1 MRLSLKQKQVLGVTV
16 AVAVIVTAL
25 SLLHLVN
32 TAGVLLAESRDR
44 FELFASAVYSQAAG
58 AITTPETAYNDV
70 RNSPYVQAA
79 LESALYSADV
89 VDAFIADSDGI
100 VIASSDTAQVG
111 KSVPRRPQL
120 NDVISMNPVARL
132 RAIYQNET
140 YLEWTQPMALG
151 DQPFGEIRIGLTN
164 ALVRRDLNQSLAPAS
179 VAAGIALLVAV
190 VSAML
195 LAQIVLRPMHVIRSS
210 LSRLGRGDLGAT
222 LDLRDD
228 EEFRELGDVFDQVSA
243 QLRAASPEGLKPAQL
258 AELSR
263 RIAMVG
269 RLTAGVA
276 HEMKNPLNAMTIHLE
291 LLKQKLTSGR
301 PALEHAEVIEQEIR
315 RLDQRIQG
323 FLRFVRPEESS
334 FGPVALAPLITSVA
348 HAVQPE
354 AQRAGVA
361 IELGCTDAAL
371 YVEGDAAQLR
381 DVFLNLAQNAIQ
393 AMPRGGRLS
402 MSCSAMANRRVRVR
416 VEDTGVGIAPENL
429 TKIFELY
436 YTTKERGTGVG
447 LSMVYR
453 TIQIHNGEIDVE
465 STVGVGT
472 TFIIVLPVAVKTVLL
487 AESAAGAPGGSGGM
501 TPNSHNARAK
511 ANYND

>member
-1 MRLSLKQKQVLGVTV
+1 MV
-16 AVAVIVTAL
+16 ALIVTAL
-25 SLLHLVN
+25 SLLHLMN
-32 TAGVLLAESRDR
+32 LARVLLIESKARV
-44 FELFASAVYSQAAG
+44 ELLANAVYHQARDV
-58 AITTPETAYNDV
+58 ITDPATAYSEV
-70 RNSPYVQAA
+70 RTSRSVQSA
-79 LESALYSADV
+79 LEAAIYSQDV
-89 VDAFIADSDGI
+89 IDAVIVDPNGT
-100 VIASSDTAQVG
+100 VIASSDPEQLGRVLSARTPLNNLIASSRVAQLQAVYNTEQ
-111 KSVPRRPQL
+111 SV
-120 NDVISMNPVARL
+120 
-132 RAIYQNET
+132 
-140 YLEWTQPMALG
+140 EWNQPIALG
-151 DQPFGEIRIGLTN
+151 DQPFGEIRIGLSTI
-164 ALVRRDLNQSLAPAS
+164 LVRDDLNQSLAPAA

-190 VSAML
+190 ISAML

-402 MSCSAMANRRVRVR
+402 MSCSATANRRVRVR

-472 TFIIVLPVAVKTVLL
+472 TFIVTLP
-487 AESAAGAPGGSGGM
+487 SAIGATG
-501 TPNSHNARAK
+501 
-511 ANYND
+511 